1 MFPQQPPLAASADP
15 LDRPLERQDP
25 FFLEQTKKKGVKVRI
40 RQKGVLGDRGQSAGL
55 GSVQAVEPQRQSPT
69 VL

>member
-1 MFPQQPPLAASADP
+1 MFPQQLPLAASADP

-55 GSVQAVEPQRQSPT
+55 GAFRP
-69 VL
+69 